1 MIFVF
6 NYLSNVALENYKVK
20 LTISLSLSCLSLL
33 TTAVSS
39 MKPNIDPANCI
50 LVQDQ
55 NNGLQHDG
63 QQLLVTD
70 ANGNSIPIVS
80 QLPTEESLATSTQDH
95 NSFTTAQHG
104 NSVPIYQQMQPD
116 PQAQQSL
123 TQQQQK
129 PGSPGSGSLSSSSQQ
144 ANQQKWPQ
152 TIELKEFNQPYHT
165 TIPPYQFWSAEF
177 RNKHPAFIQ
186 FNLTLPWGANF
197 AVYGRRNV
205 APSITQ
211 YDFVEFVKGGRI
223 DHRFRKRRRRSV
235 VDEIAEEYERTR
247 EMLADGKD
255 TDTAPLIENKEQVLS
270 PYQSFISAI
279 SDMDPLEESHII
291 SKRSSDLNGLP
302 KIDMETMMVNVTILQ
317 YLDTG
322 RWILSLY
329 NDELVAHKIT
339 LTVGEAEGVSTTCPN
354 DCSGRGSCYLSK
366 CDCNDG
372 YKGPDCS
379 ISKFNIFI
387 IRFSYRVSYV
397 IHTHTHTH
405 LQY

>member
-1 MIFVF
+1 MLCIKILINFTIFSP
-6 NYLSNVALENYKVK
+6 LA
-20 LTISLSLSCLSLL
+20 
-33 TTAVSS
+33 AVSS

-55 NNGLQHDG
+55 NNVQHDG

-70 ANGNSIPIVS
+70 ANGHGIPTVS

-95 NSFTTAQHG
+95 YTTSQQQH
-104 NSVPIYQQMQPD
+104 VPIHQQMPAD

-123 TQQQQK
+123 TTQQQQQQNK
-129 PGSPGSGSLSSSSQQ
+129 PSMT
-144 ANQQKWPQ
+144 ANAKWPQ
-152 TIELKEFNQPYHT
+152 TIELKEFNTPHHT

-235 VDEIAEEYERTR
+235 VDDIAEEYEQVR
-247 EMLADGKD
+247 EILADAKD
-255 TDTAPLIENKEQVLS
+255 KHDKPHNVQNIQPL
-270 PYQSFISAI
+270 QSFISAI
-279 SDMDPLEESHII
+279 SDMDPATEHHII
-291 SKRSSDLNGLP
+291 SKRSADGLP

-379 ISKFNIFI
+379 ISKYLIF
-387 IRFSYRVSYV
+387 FSFFSVCNA
-397 IHTHTHTH
+397 
-405 LQY
+405 

>member
-1 MIFVF
+1 
-6 NYLSNVALENYKVK
+6 
-20 LTISLSLSCLSLL
+20 
-33 TTAVSS
+33 

-70 ANGNSIPIVS
+70 ANGHGLPTVS

-123 TQQQQK
+123 TQQQQLK
-129 PGSPGSGSLSSSSQQ
+129 PVSAVSPQGT
-144 ANQQKWPQ
+144 QQKWPQ
-152 TIELKEFNQPYHT
+152 TIELKEFNTPHHT

-235 VDEIAEEYERTR
+235 VDDIAEEYEQVR
-247 EMLADGKD
+247 EILADGKE
-255 TDTAPLIENKEQVLS
+255 TTPIRKQRVVPSYE
-270 PYQSFISAI
+270 SFISAI
-279 SDMDPLEESHII
+279 SDMDPSTESHII
-291 SKRSSDLNGLP
+291 SKRSSDGLP

-379 ISKFNIFI
+379 ISK
-387 IRFSYRVSYV
+387 
-397 IHTHTHTH
+397 
-405 LQY
+405 

>member
-1 MIFVF
+1 
-6 NYLSNVALENYKVK
+6 
-20 LTISLSLSCLSLL
+20 
-33 TTAVSS
+33 
-39 MKPNIDPANCI
+39 MKENIDPANCI

-55 NNGLQHDG
+55 NNVHDG
-63 QQLLVTD
+63 QNILVTD
-70 ANGNSIPIVS
+70 ANGNSILTS
-80 QLPTEESLATSTQDH
+80 QLPTEESLFTSTQDH
-95 NSFTTAQHG
+95 NSFTTSLHG
-104 NSVPIYQQMQPD
+104 NNGVPINQPD
-116 PQAQQSL
+116 PQAQH
-123 TQQQQK
+123 
-129 PGSPGSGSLSSSSQQ
+129 SSQQ
-144 ANQQKWPQ
+144 AVAQKTWPQ
-152 TIELKEFNQPYHT
+152 IIELKEFNQPQQT

-223 DHRFRKRRRRSV
+223 DHRVRKRRKR
-235 VDEIAEEYERTR
+235 DTIDDIANEYEHTF
-247 EMLADGKD
+247 EILSNGKD
-255 TDTAPLIENKEQVLS
+255 DDSSPNNNKMNTEIQRPSNYPVHFMT
-270 PYQSFISAI
+270 PISNMTH
-279 SDMDPLEESHII
+279 DEEKHII

-302 KIDMETMMVNVTILQ
+302 RIDMETMMVNVSILQ

-339 LTVGEAEGVSTTCPN
+339 LIVNEAEGVSTTCPN

-372 YKGPDCS
+372 YKGIDCS
-379 ISKFNIFI
+379 ISKLVYLKFYFM
-387 IRFSYRVSYV
+387 
-397 IHTHTHTH
+397 TH
-405 LQY
+405 

>member
-1 MIFVF
+1 
-6 NYLSNVALENYKVK
+6 
-20 LTISLSLSCLSLL
+20 
-33 TTAVSS
+33 

-70 ANGNSIPIVS
+70 ANGHGLPTVS

-123 TQQQQK
+123 TQQQQLK
-129 PGSPGSGSLSSSSQQ
+129 SVSAVSPQGT
-144 ANQQKWPQ
+144 QQKWPQ
-152 TIELKEFNQPYHT
+152 TIELKEFNTPHHT

-235 VDEIAEEYERTR
+235 VDDIAEEYEQVR
-247 EMLADGKD
+247 EILADGKE
-255 TDTAPLIENKEQVLS
+255 TTPIRKQRVVPSYE
-270 PYQSFISAI
+270 SFISAI
-279 SDMDPLEESHII
+279 SDMDPSTESHII
-291 SKRSSDLNGLP
+291 SKRSSDGLP

-379 ISKFNIFI
+379 ISK
-387 IRFSYRVSYV
+387 
-397 IHTHTHTH
+397 
-405 LQY
+405 

>member
-1 MIFVF
+1 MC
-6 NYLSNVALENYKVK
+6 
-20 LTISLSLSCLSLL
+20 LSCR

-70 ANGNSIPIVS
+70 ANGHSIPTVS

-129 PGSPGSGSLSSSSQQ
+129 QPLSGAATAQQ
-144 ANQQKWPQ
+144 AIQQQQQKWPQ

-235 VDEIAEEYERTR
+235 VDDIAEEYERTR
-247 EMLADGKD
+247 EILADGKD
-255 TDTAPLIENKEQVLS
+255 TNDKTRDDKRRAS
-270 PYQSFISAI
+270 PPSYESFISAI
-279 SDMDPLEESHII
+279 SDMNPDEETHII

-379 ISKFNIFI
+379 ISKFIF
-387 IRFSYRVSYV
+387 S
-397 IHTHTHTH
+397 
-405 LQY
+405 

>member
-1 MIFVF
+1 
-6 NYLSNVALENYKVK
+6 
-20 LTISLSLSCLSLL
+20 
-33 TTAVSS
+33 

-70 ANGNSIPIVS
+70 ANGHGFPTVS

-95 NSFTTAQHG
+95 NSYTTAQHG

-123 TQQQQK
+123 TQQQQQQQK
-129 PGSPGSGSLSSSSQQ
+129 LAASSVSQQ
-144 ANQQKWPQ
+144 GTQQKWPQ
-152 TIELKEFNQPYHT
+152 TIELKEFNTPHHT

-235 VDEIAEEYERTR
+235 VDDIAEEYEQVR
-247 EMLADGKD
+247 EILADAKD
-255 TDTAPLIENKEQVLS
+255 TEDNKVSRLQHTLPSHE
-270 PYQSFISAI
+270 SFISAI
-279 SDMDPLEESHII
+279 SAMDPATESHII
-291 SKRSSDLNGLP
+291 SKRSSDGLP

-379 ISKFNIFI
+379 ISK
-387 IRFSYRVSYV
+387 
-397 IHTHTHTH
+397 
-405 LQY
+405 

>member
-1 MIFVF
+1 
-6 NYLSNVALENYKVK
+6 
-20 LTISLSLSCLSLL
+20 
-33 TTAVSS
+33 

-70 ANGNSIPIVS
+70 ANGHGLPTVS

-123 TQQQQK
+123 TQQQQLK
-129 PGSPGSGSLSSSSQQ
+129 PVSAVSSQGT
-144 ANQQKWPQ
+144 QQKWPQ
-152 TIELKEFNQPYHT
+152 TIELKEFNTPHHT

-235 VDEIAEEYERTR
+235 VDDIAEEYEQVR
-247 EMLADGKD
+247 EILADGKE
-255 TDTAPLIENKEQVLS
+255 TTPIRKQRVVPSYE
-270 PYQSFISAI
+270 SFISAI
-279 SDMDPLEESHII
+279 SDMDPSTESHII
-291 SKRSSDLNGLP
+291 SKRSSDGLP

-379 ISKFNIFI
+379 ISK
-387 IRFSYRVSYV
+387 
-397 IHTHTHTH
+397 
-405 LQY
+405 

>member
-1 MIFVF
+1 
-6 NYLSNVALENYKVK
+6 
-20 LTISLSLSCLSLL
+20 
-33 TTAVSS
+33 

-55 NNGLQHDG
+55 NNGLQQHDG

-70 ANGNSIPIVS
+70 ANGHSIPTVS
-80 QLPTEESLATSTQDH
+80 QLPTEESLATSTLDH

-129 PGSPGSGSLSSSSQQ
+129 LASNGGASPQLPTQ
-144 ANQQKWPQ
+144 QQKWPQ

-223 DHRFRKRRRRSV
+223 DHRFRKRRRRDV
-235 VDEIAEEYERTR
+235 VDDIADEYERTY
-247 EMLADGKD
+247 EILADGTN
-255 TDTAPLIENKEQVLS
+255 TDDASFIENTHTSHTFLS
-270 PYQSFISAI
+270 ALN
-279 SDMDPLEESHII
+279 PLLTSEESHII
-291 SKRSSDLNGLP
+291 SKRSSDGLP

-379 ISKFNIFI
+379 ISKCTF
-387 IRFSYRVSYV
+387 
-397 IHTHTHTH
+397 
-405 LQY
+405 L